1 MELYLSDKPSKRFV
15 IVFDNKK
22 YYFGSPTGFT
32 YIDGASDKTRENYRK
47 RHLNNPLEHHLI
59 TNLVHSPALFS
70 YFISWGDSRNINTN
84 LKTLNKHYENINL
97 YL

>member
-22 YYFGSPTGFT
+22 YYFTQPNSNTF
-32 YIDGASDKTRENYRK
+32 IDGATEKQRDAYRK
-47 RHLNNPLEHHLI
+47 RHLNNPLEHDLI

-70 YFISWGDSRNINTN
+70 YYISWGDSRDPIKNIA
-84 LKTLNKHYENINL
+84 KLNKLMKH
-97 YL
+97 